1 MLSPELKKL
10 LNDLRNGTDCIEIN
24 RDKIQKELENL
35 DTTPGYMQH
44 SLSLSTDVCPT
55 CGRRL

>member
-10 LNDLRNGTDCIEIN
+10 LNDLRNGTDHIEIN
-24 RDKIQKELENL
+24 RKKIQEELENL
-35 DTTPGYMQH
+35 DKTPGYIQH
-44 SLSLSTDVCPT
+44 SLSLSTNVCPT

>member
-1 MLSPELKKL
+1 MLKPELKKL
-10 LNDLRNGTDCIEIN
+10 LNDLRNGTDRIEIN
-24 RDKIQKELENL
+24 REKIREELEYL
-35 DTTPGYMQH
+35 DKTPRYVQH

>member
-10 LNDLRNGTDCIEIN
+10 LNDLRNGTGHIEID
-24 RDKIQKELENL
+24 REKIQEELENL
-35 DTTPGYMQH
+35 DKTPGYIQQ
-44 SLSLSTDVCPT
+44 SLSLSKDVCPT